1 MSRKKLRI
9 MPITGHPADAF
20 QRCGGALAKHIKAG
34 DEAHILSL
42 SYGERGEAEALW
54 QKGMD
59 IDEIKRVKDKEAQDA
74 AKILGCSI
82 ECLDFG
88 DNPILIDWN
97 RQLKIADAIRG
108 FKPDIVITHFLG
120 DPYEDHV
127 TTNRTVMACLSFLG
141 FYHHRGIPDE
151 RALKNPPHNVAAT
164 YFMEPSRGTAEIG
177 GWKPSFYVDI
187 TDVVDIKR
195 KAMDVMESQNIF
207 RGKREPLSHY
217 FADLCNEWRG
227 YACGVQYAEGYAAR
241 THQAFKLFP
250 YVYSL

>member
-9 MPITGHPADAF
+9 MPVTGHPADAF

-34 DEAHILSL
+34 DEVRILSL

-54 QKGMD
+54 QKGSG
-59 IDEIKRVKDKEAQDA
+59 IDEIKRVKHKEGEDA
-74 AKILGCSI
+74 ARLLGCSI

-97 RQLKIADAIRG
+97 RQLQISDVIRG

-127 TTNRTVMACLSFLG
+127 TTNRTVMTCLSLLVRR
-141 FYHHRGIPDE
+141 RGIPE
-151 RALKNPPHNVAAT
+151 LKNPPHTVPAV
-164 YFMEPSRGTAEIG
+164 YFMEPSRGTAEVG

-187 TDVVDIKR
+187 TDVIDIKR

-227 YACGVQYAEGYAAR
+227 YACNVQYAEGYTSAR
-241 THQAFKLFP
+241 DHAFKLFP
-250 YVYSL
+250 YVHSL